1 MAKKSNIENQ
11 RKEIHA
17 DLLTKLKESGATGKQ
32 YEDLV
37 NDYMR
42 LWDTK
47 NGLIADIEE
56 RGTKVLIET
65 AAASNLKTN
74 DSVPDLLKVNA
85 QMLKILDC
93 LGIKPTSDDGGSG
106 GGGPGDEE
114 M

>member
-1 MAKKSNIENQ
+1 MANKSKKSNTRDVIRQ
-11 RKEIHA
+11 
-17 DLLTKLKESGATGKQ
+17 DLIDQLDRNGAAKK
-32 YEDLV
+32 YYVDLV
-37 NDYMR
+37 DDYMHM
-42 LWDTK
+42 WDTK
-47 NGLIADIEE
+47 TGLTKDIKT
-56 RGTKVLIET
+56 RGTKVKVHT
-65 AAASNLKTN
+65 ATSENLRTN